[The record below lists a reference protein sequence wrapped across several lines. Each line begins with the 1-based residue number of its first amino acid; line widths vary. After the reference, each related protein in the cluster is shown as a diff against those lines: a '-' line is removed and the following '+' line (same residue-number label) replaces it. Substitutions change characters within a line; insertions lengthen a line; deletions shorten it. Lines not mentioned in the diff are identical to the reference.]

1 MSNYATISDLQE
13 LKRALTSAEQ
23 SRAEA
28 LIPLVCSIIR
38 YEAQK
43 TGRDFD
49 DMIYRS
55 SLVPC
60 IDAFVG
66 DGERTSF
73 NLNYAVSNVIN
84 VTVKGIAVTDFETDG
99 NTIRFN
105 EAPIGEVLVTYEY
118 RALLEVAKGVVC
130 DVVMRE
136 LNTPSTQLP
145 ATTTTESAG
154 NVSLSYSLPNSSG
167 AIKLWPSDLK
177 ALGLKRQRIGALNL
191 GNTCR
196 R

>member
-1 MSNYATISDLQE
+1 MSNYATISDIQE

-23 SRAEA
+23 FRADA

-38 YEAQK
+38 YEAKK

-49 DMIYRS
+49 DMIYHS
-55 SLVPC
+55 ALVPYV
-60 IDAFVG
+60 D
-66 DGERTSF
+66 SF
-73 NLNYAVSNVIN
+73 TGNEKDKVYRLSYQASEPIV
-84 VTVKGIAVTDFETDG
+84 VTVNGNAITDYEVAGDQITFE
-99 NTIRFN
+99 N
-105 EAPIGEVLVTYEY
+105 APIGEVLVTYSY
-118 RALLEVAKGVVC
+118 RALLDVAKCVVC

-145 ATTTTESAG
+145 ATSTTETAG

-177 ALGLKRQRIGALNL
+177 ALGLKRQQIGALNL
-191 GNTCR
+191 V
-196 R
+196 